1 MSNQILARRK
11 PNTTR
16 IFTKLRERKIGGS
29 ENQRPKYR
37 PSTVHRAAGV
47 SRILIAGA
55 IMLCSRG
62 DVILNPVNNNPGILL
77 LKQGRIMKQ
86 IDIFN
91 LACVYNMTYL
101 QSTINELAT
110 LFASINN
117 TELYTM
123 HTDQVQNSFRAQIEH
138 NLSLV
143 NRKID
148 YIIPQNVRR
157 KRGLI
162 NGLGS
167 VIKSI
172 TGNLDQQDALKFEAD
187 ILAIKNKVTSMQKV
201 QKKTLV
207 IAENT
212 IKEFGLQLDK
222 INENQR
228 KLVLY
233 LENTTKTNDVLANHV
248 RNLDIYVQIDFSLQI
263 ISDKLMILE
272 DAITFSQLGVMHP
285 SIISPQNLVYELL
298 QLGNIY
304 NLEPITDLNIGN
316 IRELERSITVKAYS
330 TKHSL
335 TFILQIP
342 FIDKSIYDLIH
353 LYSIPDTEYLTI
365 IPKSKFLALG
375 SDEYAYLDNSCK
387 SITES
392 VHLCESLQMKSF
404 TKSEDCIVNLIKH
417 KNANCSRVKMV
428 LGDSK
433 IQKTRDNTWLVILKR
448 EEIVRAQCGTNTSYH
463 RASGIH
469 LITVTEDCR
478 AEVANMTLQS
488 HVTKLDLDEIIPL
501 PQKQDSP
508 VDVVRYQ
515 VKLQDLELDNV
526 QRFRRL

>member
-1 MSNQILARRK
+1 MQELTRSRKFKNENAESFGKRLRELLDTLLSIGNHANKGYYEEMVIEQYVNNLDFHVSLGVRIAKPDTLEMAIVAARQEEARLALNKPGPSTFYNVYRTKAMSSQILVRRK

-110 LFASINN
+110 LFASINT

-187 ILAIKNKVTSMQKV
+187 ILAIKRKV
-201 QKKTLV
+201 
-207 IAENT
+207 N
-212 IKEFGLQLDK
+212 
-222 INENQR
+222 
-228 KLVLY
+228 
-233 LENTTKTNDVLANHV
+233 
-248 RNLDIYVQIDFSLQI
+248 
-263 ISDKLMILE
+263 
-272 DAITFSQLGVMHP
+272 
-285 SIISPQNLVYELL
+285 
-298 QLGNIY
+298 
-304 NLEPITDLNIGN
+304 
-316 IRELERSITVKAYS
+316 
-330 TKHSL
+330 
-335 TFILQIP
+335 
-342 FIDKSIYDLIH
+342 
-353 LYSIPDTEYLTI
+353 
-365 IPKSKFLALG
+365 
-375 SDEYAYLDNSCK
+375 NS
-387 SITES
+387 ES
-392 VHLCESLQMKSF
+392 V
-404 TKSEDCIVNLIKH
+404 
-417 KNANCSRVKMV
+417 
-428 LGDSK
+428 
-433 IQKTRDNTWLVILKR
+433 
-448 EEIVRAQCGTNTSYH
+448 
-463 RASGIH
+463 
-469 LITVTEDCR
+469 
-478 AEVANMTLQS
+478 
-488 HVTKLDLDEIIPL
+488 
-501 PQKQDSP
+501 
-508 VDVVRYQ
+508 
-515 VKLQDLELDNV
+515 
-526 QRFRRL
+526 

>member
-1 MSNQILARRK
+1 MSLLDSPHFKILVDL
-11 PNTTR
+11 
-16 IFTKLRERKIGGS
+16 I
-29 ENQRPKYR
+29 PKYDG
-37 PSTVHRAAGV
+37 TKK
-47 SRILIAGA
+47 
-55 IMLCSRG
+55 
-62 DVILNPVNNNPGILL
+62 L
-77 LKQGRIMKQ
+77 LK
-86 IDIFN
+86 
-91 LACVYNMTYL
+91 
-101 QSTINELAT
+101 
-110 LFASINN
+110 
-117 TELYTM
+117 
-123 HTDQVQNSFRAQIEH
+123 
-138 NLSLV
+138 
-143 NRKID
+143 
-148 YIIPQNVRR
+148 
-157 KRGLI
+157 
-162 NGLGS
+162 
-167 VIKSI
+167 
-172 TGNLDQQDALKFEAD
+172 
-187 ILAIKNKVTSMQKV
+187 
-201 QKKTLV
+201 
-207 IAENT
+207 
-212 IKEFGLQLDK
+212 
-222 INENQR
+222 
-228 KLVLY
+228 
-233 LENTTKTNDVLANHV
+233 
-248 RNLDIYVQIDFSLQI
+248 
-263 ISDKLMILE
+263 
-272 DAITFSQLGVMHP
+272 
-285 SIISPQNLVYELL
+285 
-298 QLGNIY
+298 
-304 NLEPITDLNIGN
+304 
-316 IRELERSITVKAYS
+316 ELERSITVKAYS

-342 FIDKSIYDLIH
+342 SIDKSIYDLIH

-526 QRFRRL
+526 RQLLDKAEDLEKQGDINDWPKMMATPSWTTIILYLLLICAVSWKVYKKLSSRCTKNARKITPTSEDTGGSCKISFSLKDGGVTKA